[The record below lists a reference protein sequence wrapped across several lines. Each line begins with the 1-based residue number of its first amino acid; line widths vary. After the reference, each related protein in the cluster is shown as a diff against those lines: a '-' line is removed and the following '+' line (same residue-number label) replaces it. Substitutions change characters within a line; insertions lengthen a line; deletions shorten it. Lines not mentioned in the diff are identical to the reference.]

1 MNARQTTPKENAMHD
16 IDRALFETEQETDL
30 TEVDEFEFDELPDQE
45 ADDEESELANQ
56 LLDVSSEAELDQFL
70 GKLIGRAAKGV
81 RNFARSSAG
90 RAVGGVLKS
99 AARQALPHVGQFLGN
114 AVAGGAGGAF
124 GRRAGQWLGGR
135 FELGVDTEGLSPEDA
150 EYEVNKAFVR
160 FAVDAAKRA
169 ARNTGGDP
177 AATARAAAQAAARK
191 HLPGLVQDGTRPQGK
206 RQQEGRW
213 IRKGNRIVLLDV

>member
-1 MNARQTTPKENAMHD
+1 MHD

-30 TEVDEFEFDELPDQE
+30 TEVDEFEFTELPDQE

-56 LLDVSSEAELDQFL
+56 LLDVTSEAELDQFL
-70 GKLIGRAAKGV
+70 GKLIGRAAKGA

-114 AVAGGAGGAF
+114 AVGGGAGGAF

-135 FELGVDTEGLSPEDA
+135 FELGVDTEGLSAEDA

-169 ARNTGGDP
+169 ARTTGGDP
-177 AATARAAAQAAARK
+177 AATARSAAQAAARK
-191 HLPGLVQDGTRPQGK
+191 HLPGLVQDGSRPEGK
-206 RQQEGRW
+206 RRQEGRW